1 MLAEHAR
8 HLERRLE
15 PRAAGLPTPAAQE
28 AVGRGGRAAFPELLE
43 ILLERVGADSAQV
56 QLEQVGELGLLVLGE
71 VVGALE
77 QQPAA
82 ALERFLALL
91 LEFAGLGGAD
101 LVDHLAE
108 LAGDMEAVE
117 HVEGLADALAD
128 HVEVGLPHVGAVHL
142 EPGGAL
148 LAEPREEALEGL
160 DLAFLPDPQQ
170 AAAVGIDLVHQDEVF
185 VAGLPGDLVDAD
197 GGDAGESDARA
208 APGDGAMDGV
218 PGGAEDARGVL
229 PREALGPR
237 GEEPAEGFGGAL
249 LAVGPRHAL
258 DLDRDATGAIDAAQ
272 AVDEEG
278 GQAEQR
284 HELEAA
290 RREAVVAGTLA
301 AAAGAHRAA
310 VGARLHVDDHV
321 EVSLAG
327 LPLGRRPRRAS
338 GGSVAIDGF
347 GAAGGR
353 LGRN

>member
-15 PRAAGLPTPAAQE
+15 PRAAGLPAPAAQK

-43 ILLERVGADSAQV
+43 ILLEQVGADSAQV

-117 HVEGLADALAD
+117 HMEGLAGALAD

-197 GGDAGESDARA
+197 GGDAGES
-208 APGDGAMDGV
+208 
-218 PGGAEDARGVL
+218 DARGVL